1 MPKKNIENVY
11 SILED
16 MIQALNKLEDLSQE
30 LVQEANL
37 FGGEI
42 SRIIDEQIT
51 SYFGPTIAKMKDDE
65 NTPGC
70 LKGIVR
76 FLDSV
81 PLAATRVDPT
91 IDDYIP
97 PSEEA
102 TQIDPSTL
110 PASSSVDQTSE
121 IPQNA
126 SYNNP
131 QGIQAQTPVQESVL
145 NEKHT
150 TYCIKRKGIEN
161 SALGDDVGNITPHIV
176 SEYRTRAEADIACDK
191 LNKGVLPGEKEILGT
206 EYFVDEIEFGD
217 DNLIDKD

>member
-11 SILED
+11 RILED
-16 MIQALNKLEDLSQE
+16 MIQALNKLEDLSQD
-30 LVQEANL
+30 LVQEASL

-42 SRIIDEQIT
+42 SRIVGEQIT

-91 IDDYIP
+91 IDDMVP
-97 PSEEA
+97 PEESA

-131 QGIQAQTPVQESVL
+131 QGIQTQVQESTL
-145 NEKHT
+145 QEKHI
-150 TYCIKRKGIEN
+150 TYCIKRKGMEN

-176 SEYRTRAEADIACDK
+176 SEYRTKAEADIACDK
-191 LNKGVLPGEKEILGT
+191 LNKGVLPGEKEVLGT

>member
-1 MPKKNIENVY
+1 MPRKNIEDVY
-11 SILED
+11 DNIYD
-16 MIQALNKLEDLSQE
+16 MLDLMEKLSTKATDLVALAGNYSGDIKRVLTEQMQA
-30 LVQEANL
+30 
-37 FGGEI
+37 
-42 SRIIDEQIT
+42 
-51 SYFGPTIAKMKDDE
+51 YFIPTIQKLKDDE

-70 LKGIVR
+70 LKAQLT
-76 FLDSV
+76 FLDSIS
-81 PLAATRVDPT
+81 LGQMRLD
-91 IDDYIP
+91 
-97 PSEEA
+97 PSESDYSP
-102 TQIDPSTL
+102 DPEVINSTNPETL
-110 PASSSVDQTSE
+110 PASSSVDQTSK

-131 QGIQAQTPVQESVL
+131 QGIQQTPVQESTL
-145 NEKHT
+145 QEKHT

-161 SALGDDVGNITPHIV
+161 SVLGDDVGNITPHIV

>member
-11 SILED
+11 DILQKMVES
-16 MIQALNKLEDLSQE
+16 LTKLEDLSQE

-37 FGGEI
+37 FSGEI
-42 SRIIDEQIT
+42 DRIISEQIT
-51 SYFGPTIAKMKDDE
+51 AYFAPTVQKLKDDE
-65 NTPGC
+65 NTPGSIRG
-70 LKGIVR
+70 LIN
-76 FLDSV
+76 FLDSI

-91 IDDYIP
+91 IDDYMP

-110 PASSSVDQTSE
+110 PASSTVDQTSE

-131 QGIQAQTPVQESVL
+131 QGIQAQTQVQESTL
-145 NEKHT
+145 QEKHT

>member
-1 MPKKNIENVY
+1 MPRKNIEDVY
-11 SILED
+11 DNIYD
-16 MIQALNKLEDLSQE
+16 MLDLMEKLSTKATDLVALAGNYSGDIKRVLT
-30 LVQEANL
+30 
-37 FGGEI
+37 
-42 SRIIDEQIT
+42 EQMQV
-51 SYFGPTIAKMKDDE
+51 YFIPTIQKLKDDE

-70 LKGIVR
+70 LKAQLT
-76 FLDSV
+76 FLDSIS
-81 PLAATRVDPT
+81 LGQMRLD
-91 IDDYIP
+91 
-97 PSEEA
+97 PSESDYSP
-102 TQIDPSTL
+102 DPEVVNSTNPETL

-131 QGIQAQTPVQESVL
+131 QGIQAQTQVQESTL
-145 NEKHT
+145 QEKHT

-176 SEYRTRAEADIACDK
+176 SEYRTRAEADLACDK

>member
-1 MPKKNIENVY
+1 MPRKNIEDVY
-11 SILED
+11 DNIYD
-16 MIQALNKLEDLSQE
+16 MLDLMEKLSTKAADLVALAGNYSGDIKRVLTEQMQA
-30 LVQEANL
+30 
-37 FGGEI
+37 
-42 SRIIDEQIT
+42 
-51 SYFGPTIAKMKDDE
+51 YFIPTIQKLKDDE

-70 LKGIVR
+70 LKAQLT
-76 FLDSV
+76 FLDSIS
-81 PLAATRVDPT
+81 LGQMRLD
-91 IDDYIP
+91 
-97 PSEEA
+97 PSESDYSP
-102 TQIDPSTL
+102 DPEVVNSTNPETL
-110 PASSSVDQTSE
+110 PASSTIDQTSE

-131 QGIQAQTPVQESVL
+131 QGTQAQTQVQESVL